1 MDVIIN
7 EVKTTVRLADG
18 DALLAPETVARITQI
33 VLEAV
38 KQTLEREE
46 RRNEERQ
53 ITAGSTN
60 WRRRKG

>member
-7 EVKTTVRLADG
+7 EVKTTIRLADG
-18 DALLAPETVARITQI
+18 DALLAPETVAQITQI

-38 KQTLEREE
+38 RQSLEREE
-46 RRNEERQ
+46 RRSEERR

-60 WRRRKG
+60 WLRRRG